1 MKRALFASLTLLG
14 LTNGCSGTGVTLFD
28 NETASI
34 GSVAVLDPKSGRDIA
49 VLDKANEQ
57 AGINQGRSVS
67 TKIMSKDALEQRYG
81 ALLAGLPEQPRLF
94 VLYFRE
100 GSTGLV
106 DQSSALVPEVFA
118 EVHRR
123 PGADV
128 QIVGHT
134 DTVGDGIANDD
145 LSKQRAAIVQ
155 TLLVSMGLEP
165 SIVRATGRGE
175 REPLE
180 PTGNDVASV
189 FNRRVE
195 VFIK

>member
-1 MKRALFASLTLLG
+1 MMRALLTSLALFTF
-14 LTNGCSGTGVTLFD
+14 TSGCSGTGVTLFD
-28 NETASI
+28 NETASV

-49 VLDKANEQ
+49 VLDKANVQ
-57 AGINQGRSVS
+57 AGLNQGRPVS

-118 EVHRR
+118 EVQRR

-165 SIVRATGRGE
+165 SIVRATGKGE